1 MFSGEARVNT
11 GKTLFAQLME
21 FVPWD
26 TFTRTVARYGGD
38 HRARTLS
45 CAEQYRAMAFAQLTY
60 RESLRDIE
68 TCLSVQLNKLYGMG
82 FREPVRRATLADA
95 NEGRDWRIYADLAHR
110 LIGQARVL
118 YADEELGIDL
128 NNTVYAL
135 DSTTIDLCL
144 AMFPWA
150 RFRVAKGAVKMHTLL
165 DLRGNI
171 PSFVHISDG
180 KMHDGHALD
189 LLPVEAGAIYVMDR
203 GYVDFSRLFGLHQA
217 GAFFVTR
224 AKSNLDARRISSA
237 PVDRATGLICDQT
250 VSLMGY
256 QTSQNYPDRVRRI
269 RFRDPSTAKT
279 LIFLTNNFEL
289 PAAIVCALYKS
300 RWQVELFFKWIKQ
313 HLRIRR
319 FFGTSENAVKTQI
332 WIAVSVYVLIA
343 IVKKRLTLTA
353 SLYTLLQV
361 FSVSLFERIPI
372 ESALAL
378 EIPTSEIASSSN
390 QLNLFGF

>member
-1 MFSGEARVNT
+1 MLSGEARVNT
-11 GKTLFAQLME
+11 GRTLFAQLME

-95 NEGRDWRIYADLAHR
+95 NERRDWRIYADLAHR

-203 GYVDFSRLFGLHQA
+203 GYVDFLRLFGMHQA

-343 IVKKRLTLTA
+343 IVKKRLTLNA

-372 ESALAL
+372 ESALTL
-378 EIPTSEIASSSN
+378 ENPTSEIATSDN
-390 QLNLFGF
+390 QLNLFAF

>member
-45 CAEQYRAMAFAQLTY
+45 CAEQYRAMAFAHLTY

-237 PVDRATGLICDQT
+237 PVDRATGLICDRT